1 MSTNE
6 VQVNATK
13 RNVLKYFEKKL
24 MFQYKNESWQNNISN
39 AVGNM
44 LAELNYKAIVETTK
58 EVMTSFE
65 EKYKNHILQPQTDFR
80 TRLKFLFTGKF

>member
-13 RNVLKYFEKKL
+13 REVLTYFDKKL
-24 MFQYKNESWQNNISN
+24 MFQYKKESWQNNISK

-44 LAELNYKAIVETTK
+44 LAELHYKAIVLATK

-65 EKYKNHILQPQTDFR
+65 EKYKNHILPPQTDFG